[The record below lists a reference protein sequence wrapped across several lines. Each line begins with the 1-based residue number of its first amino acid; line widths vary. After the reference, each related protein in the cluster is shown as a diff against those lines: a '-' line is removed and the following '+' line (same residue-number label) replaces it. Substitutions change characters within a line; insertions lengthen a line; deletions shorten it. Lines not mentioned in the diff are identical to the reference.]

1 MKTVT
6 VDDGLCTAL
15 EAAADRNG
23 RAVQEL
29 VNEAIGSWLAD
40 EAADEADHATI
51 ESARG
56 EAAEQ
61 GGIEFAAFFDSLPG
75 NPD

>member
-1 MKTVT
+1 MKIMT
-6 VDDGLCTAL
+6 VDDGLYTAL
-15 EAAADRNG
+15 EAAADHNG
-23 RAVQEL
+23 RPVQEL

-40 EAADEADHATI
+40 TAADEADHAVI
-51 ESARG
+51 ESARA

-61 GGIEFAAFFDSLPG
+61 GGVEFEAFFDSLPG